1 MSEKDPKSID
11 EKKSSEVNAE
21 SIASK
26 KNQWVNAWESFN
38 PNLKKKDL
46 IEEAEALSQP
56 SENIFSSDHVPGIEK
71 DEVEH
76 QDQQKKSTKKEFKK
90 KSKVDSW
97 FKAFNPFDPEQIKKD
112 DPMADPA
119 LLEPVAIEESK
130 IRKRLTHW
138 FFISFILFAVWAT
151 YAPID
156 AGVSAQGQV
165 VVSGYRKVVQHPT
178 GGVVREIL
186 VKDGD
191 VVEEGQDL
199 IKINPLTIQANLGTI
214 ESDYVNVLT
223 TEARLKAEELGK
235 DIKWP
240 IILSE
245 MSNQDQ
251 VAELKATQLLLL
263 KTRRNEYSQ
272 AIQARETQLQ
282 SLIKE
287 EKNLAQLAEEGLV
300 PKAQAEQAMRSR
312 LEMVNNINNIHSTYF
327 KQIENDLTD
336 VQKRRESLQLQLK
349 AAKFDEAHTSIK
361 SPATGTIIGLKVVT
375 VGGVIGNGQVL
386 AEVVPRDAKLVID
399 VKLPENVIDRVKK
412 GALVDLHFTAFNTI
426 TTPTVPGRVL
436 QVGSD
441 KVLPDKTKTGEPN
454 FEYYPAIVETTVEGE
469 KMMGDLKVQP
479 GMPVDVVI
487 KTGTRSFLSYI
498 LKPISDRV
506 NRAFK

>member
-1 MSEKDPKSID
+1 MSEKDPNLAD
-11 EKKSSEVNAE
+11 EQKISEANSK

-26 KNQWVNAWESFN
+26 KDEWVNAWESLN
-38 PNLKKKDL
+38 PEPQEKELA
-46 IEEAEALSQP
+46 EETQGQTEPHESISFEDDSNEALGNETELTDSQNN
-56 SENIFSSDHVPGIEK
+56 SKADGI
-71 DEVEH
+71 
-76 QDQQKKSTKKEFKK
+76 KK
-90 KSKVDSW
+90 KSKADSW

-112 DPMADPA
+112 DPTADPA
-119 LLEPVAIEESK
+119 LLEPVTIDESK
-130 IRKRLTHW
+130 IRKRLTYW
-138 FFISFILFAVWAT
+138 FFISFILFAIWAT

-165 VVSGYRKVVQHPT
+165 VVSGYRKAVQHPT

-191 VVEEGQDL
+191 MVEEGQDL

-214 ESDYVNVLT
+214 ESDYINALT
-223 TEARLKAEELGK
+223 TEARLVAEETGK
-235 DIKWP
+235 QIKWP
-240 IILSE
+240 EILSE
-245 MSNQDQ
+245 LSNQDQ
-251 VAELKATQLLLL
+251 VAELKATQILLL
-263 KTRRNEYSQ
+263 KTRRNEYNQ
-272 AIQARETQLQ
+272 AIRARETQLQ
-282 SLIKE
+282 SLVKE

-312 LEMVNNINNIHSTYF
+312 LEMANNINNIHSTYF
-327 KQIENDLTD
+327 KQIEIDLTD

-349 AAKFDEAHTSIK
+349 AAKFDEAHMSIK
-361 SPATGTIIGLKVVT
+361 SPASGTIIGLKVVT
-375 VGGVIGNGQVL
+375 VGGVLGGGQVL

-399 VKLPENVIDRVKK
+399 VKLPENVIDRVKQ
-412 GALVDLHFTAFNTI
+412 GALVDLHFTAFNTN

-436 QVGSD
+436 RVGSD

-454 FEYYPAIVETTVEGE
+454 FEYYPAIVETTPEGE

-498 LKPISDRV
+498 MKPISDRV